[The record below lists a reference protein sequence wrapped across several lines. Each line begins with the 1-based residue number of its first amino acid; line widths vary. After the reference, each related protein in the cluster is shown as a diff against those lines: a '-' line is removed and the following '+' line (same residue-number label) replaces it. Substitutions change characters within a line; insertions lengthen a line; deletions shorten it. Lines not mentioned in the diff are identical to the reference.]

1 VTQSDPETIL
11 LAEDED
17 GVRKYVSSVLRSNG
31 YAVLEAGSGR
41 EALVVAERHDG
52 AIHLLLTDVVMP
64 EMGGLELTERFA
76 EERPGV
82 AVLMMSGYADG
93 PLPNGR
99 ELLVKPFT
107 PRALLGRVREA
118 LRTDL

>member
-1 VTQSDPETIL
+1 MTQSDTETIL
-11 LAEDED
+11 LADDED
-17 GVRKYVSSVLRSNG
+17 AVRKFVSSVLRANG

-76 EERPGV
+76 EGRPGV
-82 AVLMMSGYADG
+82 AVLMMSGYADR
-93 PLPNGR
+93 PLPEGHG
-99 ELLVKPFT
+99 LLVKPFT
-107 PRALLGRVREA
+107 PGALLERVREA
-118 LRTDL
+118 LGS